1 MRCPLATAS
10 SLLAPFSIEQ
20 APKFFSTSI
29 PRIAQPPRTIAIRYR
44 DQSQGAFHATGALSQ
59 YRSKD
64 VSTPKGGPHAH
75 AKHSVSRAV
84 SISVDFADCG
94 PSSRRWNRSYKERV

>member
-1 MRCPLATAS
+1 MSTVDRILPPPGTFLDRAG
-10 SLLAPFSIEQ
+10 
-20 APKFFSTSI
+20 APKFFSTSV
-29 PRIAQPPRTIAIRYR
+29 PRIAQPLRTIAISYR

-94 PSSRRWNRSYKERV
+94 PSSRG

>member
-1 MRCPLATAS
+1 MSTVDRILPPPGTFLDRAG
-10 SLLAPFSIEQ
+10 
-20 APKFFSTSI
+20 APKFFSTSV

-44 DQSQGAFHATGALSQ
+44 DQSQGAFHATGAFES
-59 YRSKD
+59 
-64 VSTPKGGPHAH
+64 VSVQGCLDPKGRPHAH

-94 PSSRRWNRSYKERV
+94 PSSRG

>member
-1 MRCPLATAS
+1 MSTGDRILSPPGTFLDRAGAQILFNVGSSIARPL
-10 SLLAPFSIEQ
+10 
-20 APKFFSTSI
+20 
-29 PRIAQPPRTIAIRYR
+29 RTIAFRYR

-75 AKHSVSRAV
+75 AKHSVSPTV

-94 PSSRRWNRSYKERV
+94 PSSRG